1 MNNPGTPDDP
11 SFDQDA
17 TGEDQPSQLIPKL
30 LIAPIAI
37 LIATMM
43 IGLPVLRILT
53 ADTDDATERTQTA
66 SDVRGQ
72 VAVLFASAVLESRSP
87 TIAAR
92 YVVEDVHPEMRAI
105 IASLQRSE
113 PAVLQDAIAT
123 TTRVGCR
130 DARPEQECFVA
141 RLGRSGEDTIIEM
154 AFTVGIVNGVAR
166 VVNIELPESVLL
178 GRYGRRG

>member
-1 MNNPGTPDDP
+1 MPNSGTPDDP
-11 SFDQDA
+11 PFNQDA
-17 TGEDQPSQLIPKL
+17 TDDERSSQLIPKL

-53 ADTDDATERTQTA
+53 ADTDDEAVRNQTA

-92 YVVEDVHPEMRAI
+92 YAEEGVHAEMRNI
-105 IASLQRSE
+105 IVNLQRSDG
-113 PAVLQDAIAT
+113 AVLQDAVAT
-123 TTRVGCR
+123 TMRVGCR
-130 DARPEQECFVA
+130 DAQPEQECFVA
-141 RLGRSGEDTIIEM
+141 RLGRSGEDAIVEM

-166 VVNIELPESVLL
+166 VVSIEPPARVLL
-178 GRYGRRG
+178 GRYGRRR

>member
-1 MNNPGTPDDP
+1 MDNRATSDENEQELDQEEVP
-11 SFDQDA
+11 S
-17 TGEDQPSQLIPKL
+17 TLLPKL

-53 ADTDDATERTQTA
+53 ADTDDATERNQTA

-87 TIAAR
+87 AIAAR
-92 YVVEDVHPEMRAI
+92 YVVEGLHPEMSAI
-105 IASLQRSE
+105 IVNLQRSD
-113 PAVLQDAIAT
+113 PAVLQDAVAT

-130 DARPEQECFVA
+130 DAQPEQECFLA
-141 RLGRSGEDTIIEM
+141 RLGRSGEDAIVEM

-166 VVNIELPESVLL
+166 VVNIERPASVLS
-178 GRYGRRG
+178 GGHDRRG